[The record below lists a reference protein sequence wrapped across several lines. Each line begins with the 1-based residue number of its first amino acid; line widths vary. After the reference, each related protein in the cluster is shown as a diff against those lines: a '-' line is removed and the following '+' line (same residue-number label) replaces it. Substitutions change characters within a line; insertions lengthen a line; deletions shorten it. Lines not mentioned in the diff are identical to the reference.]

1 MKRIEKLTAEHL
13 AIYLAYGMEMVCH
26 ANYKGGLNT
35 IQKLLGIGE
44 MYVTYRNTCYQCVD
58 VDLMFIKPILRT
70 LKSITKEELQTFSIC
85 FRMWYD
91 KPSFDYN
98 LIVYSDIIQMAKL
111 HIDIFGLIESG
122 LAVEKET
129 IKK

>member
-13 AIYLAYGMEMVCH
+13 AIYLAYGLETL
-26 ANYKGGLNT
+26 YKLSDVVNCNKDEIRSKFIT
-35 IQKLLGIGE
+35 LE
-44 MYVTYRNTCYQCVD
+44 SVD
-58 VDLMFIKPILRT
+58 FVFKYCKPILRT
-70 LKSITKEELQTFSIC
+70 RQSITPEELETFSIC

-91 KPSFDYN
+91 KPDFDYN
-98 LIVYSDIIQMAKL
+98 LMVFSDIVQMAKL

-122 LAVEKET
+122 LAVDKET

>member
-13 AIYLAYGMEMVCH
+13 AIYLAYGLEIVCNTEEEQLTEEIYISKVTTLH
-26 ANYKGGLNT
+26 LNGVDDEYANNWEYT
-35 IQKLLGIGE
+35 
-44 MYVTYRNTCYQCVD
+44 V
-58 VDLMFIKPILRT
+58 KPILRT
-70 LKSITKEELQTFSIC
+70 RKSITPEELETFSIC

-98 LIVYSDIIQMAKL
+98 LMVYSDVVQMAKL

-122 LAVEKET
+122 LAVDKQT
-129 IKK
+129 IKNI